1 RAKSLVLN
9 DCPFSHVPRN
19 GGVPVKRA
27 GRTAAGQSLRK
38 AYSVAV
44 GLSQAWLTT
53 TCAVAE
59 AEQPPFVVTVT
70 LMSTAFVPLGV
81 IVTVSPSALA
91 GVAFAIVHAA
101 VEPGGS
107 ATRAVNALPV
117 PTEPGTLMST
127 AGRMQSMWYDAFA
140 RATPQFEALPAAGA
154 AA

>member
-1 RAKSLVLN
+1 MPDALTGRSIATSLVLN
-9 DCPFSHVPRN
+9 VWPFSHVPRN

-27 GRTAAGQSLRK
+27 CRTAAAQSLRNT
-38 AYSVAV
+38 YRVAT

-59 AEQPPFVVTVT
+59 AAQPPFVVTVT

-81 IVTVSPSALA
+81 IVTVSPSAVA
-91 GVAFAIVHAA
+91 GVAFAIAHAA

-117 PTEPGTLMST
+117 PTDKRWIDSW
-127 AGRMQSMWYDAFA
+127 SM
-140 RATPQFEALPAAGA
+140 G
-154 AA
+154 